1 MDITQYEKKLE
12 QRIKNSVNS
21 KWCHSF
27 LHEVTWEVCQYVG
40 EPGMFGKWLGA
51 VKRKGPGQM
60 RSLLKDLK
68 EKGIKNP
75 KYVFACTRNP
85 Q

>member
-1 MDITQYEKKLE
+1 MELGNYLEKLE
-12 QRIKNSVNS
+12 KRAKVQKGI
-21 KWCHSF
+21 HSF